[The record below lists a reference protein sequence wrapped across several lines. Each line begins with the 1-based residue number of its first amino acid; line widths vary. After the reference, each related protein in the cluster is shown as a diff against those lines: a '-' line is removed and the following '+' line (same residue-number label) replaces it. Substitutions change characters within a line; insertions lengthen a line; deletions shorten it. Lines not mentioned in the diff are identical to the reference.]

1 MLKNQ
6 HVSMANDLD
15 YQIEY
20 KKKSIIDAR
29 SKQKN
34 ENQVKIIIS
43 INKQSVCKLWL
54 NLIVIDQC

>member
-20 KKKSIIDAR
+20 KQKRIKDAI

-34 ENQVKIIIS
+34 ENQVEIIIS
-43 INKQSVCKLWL
+43 INKQSV
-54 NLIVIDQC
+54 ISFD